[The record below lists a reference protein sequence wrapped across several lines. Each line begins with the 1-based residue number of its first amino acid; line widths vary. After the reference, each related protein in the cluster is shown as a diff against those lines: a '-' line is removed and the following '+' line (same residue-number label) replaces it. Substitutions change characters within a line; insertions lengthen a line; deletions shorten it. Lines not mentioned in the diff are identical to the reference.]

1 MPILVFMLN
10 FNKISMEKVK
20 QEEVVFKI
28 EKILPKTKGRFA
40 PEDIAAATG
49 YSISDINEALKRL
62 LEIYR
67 AKVAVDSN
75 TGKLVFNFIYPL
87 EKVGKKTF
95 KELFFSF
102 LEFLWKVFQVVYK
115 AAIGIILIV
124 YTVIFVLLL
133 LAIIIVS
140 SSSDRDRRGG
150 GISFNIFGGIFRA
163 IFEGLYI
170 ISWSNAIQEVVDPT
184 GLRYKRYAPEKNKGK
199 NFVQSVF
206 HFVFG
211 PDNPPIDKY
220 ADEKE
225 ALAFV
230 RKVSK
235 GRLTAADI
243 VLLTGCSYD
252 EAEERLARYAVKFG
266 GELEI
271 DNDGNVVADFTNMLH
286 SEKAFDEGKIVY
298 YYDEIEPPVE
308 LTGNS
313 TGRNIGIIAMNLFN
327 FFMSFIVITSLSSM
341 NSYEFAQ
348 YSTEA
353 NIPGWIVYALGW
365 FPFLFSVTFLII
377 PILRIPFVSW
387 KKKKRNEK
395 IMRKK
400 LFYALYKLKKDIT
413 FEKIA
418 AFINLP
424 NELIDEANRVLHKLI
439 VDLRGEIELDGNQAK
454 INIDNFIKNLSAQP

>member
-1 MPILVFMLN
+1 
-10 FNKISMEKVK
+10 MEKVK
-20 QEEVVFKI
+20 QEEIVLKI
-28 EKILPKTKGRFA
+28 EKILPKTKGRFS

-49 YSISDINEALKRL
+49 YSISDINDALKRL

-67 AKVAVDSN
+67 AKVVVDNN

-95 KELFFSF
+95 REYLFSF
-102 LEFLWKVFQVVYK
+102 LEFLWKVFQIVYK
-115 AAIGIILIV
+115 AAIGVILIV
-124 YTVIFVLLL
+124 YTIVFVLIL
-133 LAIIIVS
+133 LALIIVS

-150 GISFNIFGGIFRA
+150 GISFDIFGGIFRA

-170 ISWSNAIQEVVDPT
+170 LSWSNTIQDVADPS

-211 PDNPPIDKY
+211 PENPPVDKY

-225 ALAFV
+225 AIAYI

-235 GRLTAADI
+235 GNLTAADI
-243 VLLTGCSYD
+243 VLLTGCKFD

-271 DNDGNVVADFTNMLH
+271 DDNGNVIADFTNMLH
-286 SEKAFDEGKIVY
+286 SGKAFDEGKIVY

-313 TGRNIGIIAMNLFN
+313 TGRNLGIIAMNLFN
-327 FFMSFIVITSLSSM
+327 LIMSFWIISFLNSM
-341 NSYEFAQ
+341 NSYDFAQ
-348 YSTEA
+348 YNPEA
-353 NIPGWIVYALGW
+353 NVPGWIIFALGW
-365 FPFLFSVTFLII
+365 FPFIFSITFFII
-377 PILRIPFVSW
+377 PIIRIPFVIW
-387 KKKKRNEK
+387 KKKQRNKK

-400 LFYALYKLKKDIT
+400 LFYALYKLKTDIT

-418 AFINLP
+418 ALINLP
-424 NELIDEANRVLHKLI
+424 NELKEEANKVLHELI
-439 VDLRGEIELDGNQAK
+439 IDLRGEIELDSNQAK
-454 INIDNFIKNLSAQP
+454 INIDNFIKNLSTAQ